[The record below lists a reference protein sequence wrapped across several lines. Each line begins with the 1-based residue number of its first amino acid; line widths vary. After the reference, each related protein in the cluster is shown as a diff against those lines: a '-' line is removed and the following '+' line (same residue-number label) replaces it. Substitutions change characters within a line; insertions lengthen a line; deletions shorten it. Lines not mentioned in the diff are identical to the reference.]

1 MAALT
6 KEKSTACNTKN
17 VEYDINKV
25 PLIISAIMNLS
36 VTIMSLIGLVIHFQK
51 SGLKMLI
58 LYTIDS
64 NILGGIACFIAAV
77 FTLRQIINNK
87 PLPKRVSMLKY
98 ISTCCLCVTFFVV
111 LFILAPTNGTDGFTE
126 MFFRNDL
133 LFHHLLCPLV
143 SILSLLL
150 FDKVPFKPITSA
162 LIALIPTAFYA
173 EITII
178 LNITHVAEGPY
189 PFLLVCQQ
197 PIYISILW
205 FFIIFSG
212 AFVISLILS
221 KIKQTK

>member
-98 ISTCCLCVTFFVV
+98 ISTCCLCVTFLWYCLFWHLRTALTV
-111 LFILAPTNGTDGFTE
+111 LQKCFFAMTCFFTICYV
-126 MFFRNDL
+126 RWCQYYHYCCL
-133 LFHHLLCPLV
+133 IKYPL
-143 SILSLLL
+143 S
-150 FDKVPFKPITSA
+150 P
-162 LIALIPTAFYA
+162 
-173 EITII
+173 
-178 LNITHVAEGPY
+178 
-189 PFLLVCQQ
+189 
-197 PIYISILW
+197 
-205 FFIIFSG
+205 
-212 AFVISLILS
+212 
-221 KIKQTK
+221 